1 MDTMA
6 RLVRFAFC
14 VDFDYVCRGL
24 SSLRSLRFDCV
35 PVAVAFLAAVAA
47 EDGGDDEANQAGQLD
62 EDVHR
67 RSAGVLEGVTD
78 RVTGYSS
85 LVRF

>member
-1 MDTMA
+1 MDRMA
-6 RLVRFAFC
+6 SLVRFACC

-24 SSLRSLRFDCV
+24 SFLRSLRFDGLI
-35 PVAVAFLAAVAA
+35 VAVAFLAAMAA
-47 EDGGDDEANQAGQLD
+47 EDGGDDETHQAGQLD

-67 RSAGVLEGVTD
+67 RSAGVFEGVTD
-78 RVTGYSS
+78 CVTGYSS

>member
-1 MDTMA
+1 MN
-6 RLVRFAFC
+6 VAFC
-14 VDFDYVCRGL
+14 VDFDDVGRGL
-24 SSLRSLRFDCV
+24 SFLPSLCFDGFTM
-35 PVAVAFLAAVAA
+35 ALTFLAAVAA
-47 EDGGDDEANQAGQLD
+47 EDGGNDEANQARQLD

-85 LVRF
+85 LVRL

>member
-24 SSLRSLRFDCV
+24 SFLRSLRFDCV
-35 PVAVAFLAAVAA
+35 TVAVAFLAAVAA

-67 RSAGVLEGVTD
+67 RSAGVLEGVTH